1 MARVRMEMNGMV
13 EGWSTKNRFKC
24 LVFFFYFP
32 HAGLLCMYFGP
43 TSHLMN
49 TARGN

>member
-24 LVFFFYFP
+24 LVFFFIFHTLDYYVCIL
-32 HAGLLCMYFGP
+32 GQRL
-43 TSHLMN
+43 T
-49 TARGN
+49 